1 MAARDSSSESPV
13 VGVREFRARLSAYLR
28 AAAAGH
34 RIVVGD
40 RRRRPLACLIA
51 ATPSAAAAALD
62 RLAVAGVV
70 QRGQGKPGSG
80 RPAAPRRRGRLLS
93 DIVIEQ
99 RR

>member
-1 MAARDSSSESPV
+1 MMTDTPRARSV

-28 AAAAGH
+28 AAAAGAT
-34 RIVVGD
+34 ITVGD
-40 RRRRPLACLIA
+40 RRRRPLARLVPVA
-51 ATPSAAAAALD
+51 RSPDDEGLD
-62 RLAVAGVV
+62 RLASEGVL

-80 RPAAPRRRGRLLS
+80 RPAKPRRKARLLS

>member
-1 MAARDSSSESPV
+1 MATRGSRAREI

-28 AAAAGH
+28 AAAAGAT
-34 RIVVGD
+34 ITVGD
-40 RRRRPLACLIA
+40 RRRRPLARLVPA
-51 ATPSAAAAALD
+51 ARSPEDEGLD
-62 RLAVAGVV
+62 RLAAEGVL

-80 RPAAPRRRGRLLS
+80 RPAKSRPKARLLS

>member
-1 MAARDSSSESPV
+1 MTTGVPRGQGI

-28 AAAAGH
+28 AAAAGA
-34 RIVVGD
+34 IITVGD
-40 RRRRPLACLIA
+40 RRRRPLARLVPVA
-51 ATPSAAAAALD
+51 HSPDDEALD
-62 RLAVAGVV
+62 RLVAEGML

-80 RPAAPRRRGRLLS
+80 RPAKPRQKGRLLS

>member
-1 MAARDSSSESPV
+1 MTVRASHPTGI

-28 AAAAGH
+28 AAAAGAT
-34 RIVVGD
+34 IIVGD
-40 RRRRPLACLIA
+40 RQRRPLARLVP
-51 ATPSAAAAALD
+51 ATRSPDDEALD
-62 RLAVAGVV
+62 RLAAEGVL

-80 RPAAPRRRGRLLS
+80 RPARPRRKGRLVS